1 MEKMTCCFA
10 GCRQECFSN
19 WPDGEL
25 LGKPSLRDVLK
36 REIERLIVD
45 EKVTNFLSGLILG
58 PDLTCAELV
67 LELRKKYRHIKLECA
82 VPYEEQAI
90 HWTTS
95 QREIYYNIIEACD
108 RLVQLQTA
116 YTTACLKRHTQYLVD
131 RSGHVL
137 VVWDGT
143 WRGKTGQVMLE
154 ARKRGRHIIT
164 VDPVTMKINQLNNA
178 YRE

>member
-1 MEKMTCCFA
+1 MDKMTCCFA
-10 GCRQECFSN
+10 GCRQECFSS
-19 WPDGEL
+19 WPDGDEI
-25 LGKPSLRDVLK
+25 GKPLLKDILK
-36 REIERLIVD
+36 REIKRLIV
-45 EKVTNFLSGLILG
+45 EEEISCFISGLTLG
-58 PDLTCAELV
+58 PDLLCAELV
-67 LELRKKYRHIKLECA
+67 LKFRKQYPHIKLECA

-90 HWTTS
+90 HWTTP
-95 QREIYYNIIEACD
+95 QREIYYDIIEDCD

-116 YTTACLKRHTQYLVD
+116 YTTACLKRHTQYLVE

-178 YRE
+178 NRA